1 MNFKTFEDEITEI
14 YEAGIKKEES
24 LEEIFDNIF
33 KAMIKYETTVENK
46 VMISKFILEMLSEE
60 QRIELC
66 KALLNEQILNQRK
79 KLGKWG
85 TITAQSTQIDTGYIA
100 QHLVSLRT
108 QIPGQGMRGK
118 GDDLFDGSEVKA
130 ANFLDSLDKKGA
142 TAPRWNFTAVTPK
155 IMEKFLTYNPMYL
168 LSVDLDGNYKIRIRI
183 WTVNVDKHDV
193 LKERYILWMN
203 TKGYKKFANN
213 KNESVNFQLF
223 PPRMF
228 KNETCARHG
237 NNRANGYPAI
247 EIDLENNDSSKLIFY
262 AIQTDDGFE
271 VNFY

>member
-1 MNFKTFEDEITEI
+1 MKIFEQVILDIYKKGLENGMSLDTILNEICNSV
-14 YEAGIKKEES
+14 EE
-24 LEEIFDNIF
+24 
-33 KAMIKYETTVENK
+33 YETTVENK
-46 VMISKFILEMLSEE
+46 VLISKFILALLTEE

-66 KALLNEQILNQRK
+66 EKLLNEQILVQRE
-79 KLGKWG
+79 KLERWG
-85 TITAQSTQIDTGYIA
+85 TITAQSSQIDTGYIA

-118 GDDLFDGSEVKA
+118 GDDLCDGSEVKA

-142 TAPRWNFTAVTPK
+142 TAPRWNFSAVTPR
-155 IMEKFLTYNPMYL
+155 IMERFLNYNPLYL
-168 LSVDLDGNYKIRIRI
+168 LSIDLDENRKIRIRI
-183 WTVNVDKHDV
+183 WAVDVTRHKA
-193 LKERYILWMN
+193 LRERYILWMN

-213 KNESVNFQLF
+213 NNESVNFQLF

-228 KNETCARHG
+228 VNESFARHG

-247 EIDLENNDSSKLIFY
+247 KIELENNDSSKLIFY
-262 AIQTDDGFE
+262 AVQTDNGFD

>member
-1 MNFKTFEDEITEI
+1 M
-14 YEAGIKKEES
+14 
-24 LEEIFDNIF
+24 IFL
-33 KAMIKYETTVENK
+33 TV
-46 VMISKFILEMLSEE
+46 L
-60 QRIELC
+60 
-66 KALLNEQILNQRK
+66 
-79 KLGKWG
+79 KLRRL
-85 TITAQSTQIDTGYIA
+85 I
-100 QHLVSLRT
+100 
-108 QIPGQGMRGK
+108 
-118 GDDLFDGSEVKA
+118 
-130 ANFLDSLDKKGA
+130 FLDSLDKKGA
-142 TAPRWNFTAVTPK
+142 TAPRWNFTDVTPK

-237 NNRANGYPAI
+237 NNRANVTMVAKYLGHSK
-247 EIDLENNDSSKLIFY
+247 IDETLNTYSHVFQNKLDDIVNTLDSLE
-262 AIQTDDGFE
+262 
-271 VNFY
+271 